1 MVKHWRLLM
10 AYLFLM
16 SAGVAFRWPSMSYSL
31 LEAHYARQTYTA
43 MMVRE
48 YMTGGLW
55 QLSPLPLFGPP
66 WQLPHE
72 FPLFQWLAAVGG
84 LVTGADPQIASRLAA
99 LGFFLITAVFAA
111 HLAHRWFGRAAGLI
125 TMALFMFVPFAYQW
139 GNAPLIEFLATAG
152 ALLAVIA
159 TDRWVNKP
167 RIVWLGVA
175 TVGWSVSF
183 LVKPFTAM
191 VMVLL
196 AVAVAAK
203 WERAHFIRVNL
214 KRSLTGIPVLIG
226 LILGLVWTS
235 YANAYKASD
244 QYMAWLTTDALA
256 QWYYGTLDQ
265 RLTSVTW
272 QFIVMYSEAIFGSI
286 VIFGALIALA
296 FIRYRSTAIIAAL
309 ALALPVGAVIATNV
323 YYMHNYYQ
331 AAVLP
336 QMLMVMAAGI
346 AAAASLARTRV
357 QVIATSMTLTLLIIV
372 TSWLSDE
379 GKLIS
384 ERTPAGLYTFPL
396 VDEINEVVP
405 SGAGLIMAGCDWDSA
420 YLYLANRPGLMLRD
434 DKLGEQ
440 VPSEWIPDDH
450 GYLALCREGID
461 PKGFLPPSVVLQQL
475 SPSVFRL
482 YQ

>member
-1 MVKHWRLLM
+1 MVRHWRLLLT
-10 AYLFLM
+10 YLILM

-48 YMTGGLW
+48 YMTGGVW

-84 LVTGADPQIASRLAA
+84 LVTGAAPQIAARLAA

-159 TDRWVNKP
+159 TDRWVRQP

-191 VMVLL
+191 AMVLL
-196 AVAVAAK
+196 AVAVAVN
-203 WERAHFIRVNL
+203 WERVDFVRANL
-214 KRSLTGIPVLIG
+214 ARALTGIPVLVG
-226 LILGLVWTS
+226 LILGLLWTS
-235 YANAYKASD
+235 YANSYKASD
-244 QYMAWLTTDALA
+244 QYMSWLTTDALSK
-256 QWYYGTLDQ
+256 WYYGTADQ
-265 RLTSVTW
+265 RLTSETW
-272 QFIVMYSEAIFGSI
+272 QFIVMYSEAIFGSLL
-286 VIFGALIALA
+286 IFGALIAFA
-296 FIRYRSTAIIAAL
+296 FIRYRNVAVVAAL
-309 ALALPVGAVIATNV
+309 ALALPVGALIATNV
-323 YYMHNYYQ
+323 YFMHNYYQ
-331 AAVLP
+331 AAVMP

-346 AAAASLARTRV
+346 AAAASFARSRT
-357 QVIATSMTLTLLIIV
+357 QVIATGVTVTLLVIA
-372 TSWLSDE
+372 TAWLSDE

-384 ERTPAGLYTFPL
+384 ERTALGLYAFPL

-405 SGAGLIMAGCDWDSA
+405 PKAGLIMAGCDWDSA
-420 YLYLANRPGLMLRD
+420 YLYLADRPGLMLRD
-434 DKLGEQ
+434 DKLGEK
-440 VPSEWIPDDH
+440 VPAEWIPTDL

-461 PKGFLPPSVVLQQL
+461 PQGFLPPGVVLQQL
-475 SPSVFRL
+475 SPSIFRL